1 MKTKIKIALILFA
14 VIVLASSCTVV
25 RQGEVGVKRKLG
37 RLNPNVIQPGPVPFN
52 PFVTRIIKMPITTE
66 NIEITSNLPSKEG
79 LNVAAVISILYRIQ
93 PEKAPSILE
102 NIGVN
107 YEEVVISS
115 VFRSAAADVCSR
127 FFAKD
132 MHSSERSAIER
143 AITEQMGKLLSPRGF
158 EVQAV
163 LLKNIQLPPG
173 LARAVEEKLEA
184 EQDAQRMEF
193 LLDREKKEA
202 QRKMIEAQGIRDAQ
216 KVISEGLND
225 QIIKWQSI
233 EAFKQLS
240 ASPNSKII
248 MTNGEAPMLI
258 ANESGKQ

>member
-1 MKTKIKIALILFA
+1 MKVRIQIILFLF
-14 VIVLASSCTVV
+14 VMMLLASSCTIV
-25 RQGEVGVKRKLG
+25 RQGEVGVRRKMGKLSPQIIEPG
-37 RLNPNVIQPGPVPFN
+37 AVGLNPF
-52 PFVTRIIKMPITTE
+52 TTTIIKMPVRTV
-66 NIEITSNLPSKEG
+66 NVEITSNLPSKEG

-93 PEKAPSILE
+93 PDKVPSILE

-107 YEEVVISS
+107 YEDIVITS

-132 MHSSERSAIER
+132 MHSAERAVIER
-143 AITEQMGKLLSPRGF
+143 AITEQMSKLLTPRGF
-158 EVQAV
+158 EVEAV

-193 LLDREKKEA
+193 LLEREKKEA
-202 QRKMIEAQGIRDAQ
+202 QRKLIEAQGIRDAQ

-240 ASPNSKII
+240 QSPNSKII

-258 ANESGKQ
+258 GEGGN

>member
-1 MKTKIKIALILFA
+1 MKIKFSFALITLF
-14 VIVLASSCTVV
+14 VIASGCAVV
-25 RQGEVGVKRKLG
+25 RQGEVGVKRKVGKLH
-37 RLNPNVIQPGPVPFN
+37 PDVIQPGPVVFN
-52 PFVTRIIKMPITTE
+52 PFTTRIIKMPIRTV
-66 NIEITSNLPSKEG
+66 NVEITSNLPSKEG

-93 PEKAPSILE
+93 PEKAPGILE

-107 YEEVVISS
+107 YEEIVITS

-132 MHSSERSAIER
+132 MHSAERSAIEK
-143 AITEQMGKLLSPRGF
+143 AITEQMSKLLGPRGF
-158 EVQAV
+158 DVQAV

-202 QRKMIEAQGIRDAQ
+202 QRKTIEAQGIRDAQ

-240 ASPNSKII
+240 QSPNSKII

-258 ANESGKQ
+258 GEGDE